1 VHPAA
6 GGIPA
11 ADAVLRTAAHVTS
24 RASGRHRRRLTL
36 QISPSSLLFESPGA
50 HRGALA
56 RDRRAFTI
64 ALSASLVGVTAA
76 VLIGSLAPLNST
88 WAADRGSGSTGNGA
102 VGNGAA
108 GNGAAGNGAAG
119 NGAAGNGAAGEPAQ
133 VGVPWSASPLGSL
146 TGPAAPAGP
155 AGPSVPQPPPRAGQ
169 MPASIR
175 PLGDLTPGKGGK
187 HRKGRPGGD
196 GRDHGHHRGHQPGQ
210 PGIAGAAGTGAGS
223 STAGSSTAGSSTA
236 GSVPPVVVSYVVDR
250 EWAGGFQGQVRVVNN
265 GTRPITGWQA
275 VIALPR
281 DRVTWF
287 WNASGFVSH
296 HIMLLRPLSADEVVP
311 AGGTLSV
318 FFTATGPETTPQA
331 CAFDGV
337 SCG

>member
-1 VHPAA
+1 MHRTGDGEEAAYGFQVHPAA
-6 GGIPA
+6 GSMPA

-56 RDRRAFTI
+56 RDRRAFI
-64 ALSASLVGVTAA
+64 MALSASLAGVTAA

-88 WAADRGSGSTGNGA
+88 WAADRGSGAT
-102 VGNGAA
+102 GNGAA
-108 GNGAAGNGAAG
+108 GSGAAGS
-119 NGAAGNGAAGEPAQ
+119 GAAGEPGQ
-133 VGVPWSASPLGSL
+133 VDVPWSASLLGSL
-146 TGPAAPAGP
+146 TGPAGL
-155 AGPSVPQPPPRAGQ
+155 SVPKQSPPRAGQ
-169 MPASIR
+169 VPGSTR
-175 PLGDLTPGKGGK
+175 PLGDLTSGKGGK
-187 HRKGRPGGD
+187 HRKGRTGGD
-196 GRDHGHHRGHQPGQ
+196 GRDHGHHRGRQPGQ
-210 PGIAGAAGTGAGS
+210 PGIAGAAAGTGAG
-223 STAGSSTAGSSTA
+223 AGTA

-265 GTRPITGWQA
+265 GPRPITGWQT

-296 HIMLLRPLSADEVVP
+296 HIVLLQPLSADEVVP

-331 CAFDGV
+331 CAFDGIP
-337 SCG
+337 GG

>member
-1 VHPAA
+1 M
-6 GGIPA
+6 
-11 ADAVLRTAAHVTS
+11 TS

-64 ALSASLVGVTAA
+64 ALSASLAGVTAA

-88 WAADRGSGSTGNGA
+88 WAADRGSGAAGNGA
-102 VGNGAA
+102 TGNGAA
-108 GNGAAGNGAAG
+108 GNGFTGNGAT
-119 NGAAGNGAAGEPAQ
+119 GEPAQ
-133 VGVPWSASPLGSL
+133 VDVPWSASPLGSL
-146 TGPAAPAGP
+146 TGPAGT
-155 AGPSVPQPPPRAGQ
+155 SVPQPPPRAGQ
-169 MPASIR
+169 LPAAIR

-187 HRKGRPGGD
+187 HRKGRAGGD
-196 GRDHGHHRGHQPGQ
+196 GRDHGHHRGRQPGQ
-210 PGIAGAAGTGAGS
+210 PGIAGGAAGTGAG
-223 STAGSSTAGSSTA
+223 ASTA

-296 HIMLLRPLSADEVVP
+296 HIVLLQPLSADEVVP

-331 CAFDGV
+331 CAFDGIP
-337 SCG
+337 CG

>member
-1 VHPAA
+1 M
-6 GGIPA
+6 
-11 ADAVLRTAAHVTS
+11 TS

-36 QISPSSLLFESPGA
+36 QISPNTLLFESPSA
-50 HRGALA
+50 HRDALA
-56 RDRRAFTI
+56 RDRRAFTV

-76 VLIGSLAPLNST
+76 VLVGSLAPLNST
-88 WAADRGSGSTGNGA
+88 WAADRGSGTAASPPPVSVPGSSVPGSSVPGSTVA
-102 VGNGAA
+102 GAA
-108 GNGAAGNGAAG
+108 
-119 NGAAGNGAAGEPAQ
+119 
-133 VGVPWSASPLGSL
+133 VPWPVSSLGAL
-146 TGPAAPAGP
+146 AGP
-155 AGPSVPQPPPRAGQ
+155 AVSQQPPSRAGQ
-169 MPASIR
+169 LPTSTR
-175 PLGDLTPGKGGK
+175 PHDGLTSGKGGK
-187 HRKGRPGGD
+187 HRKGRTRGN

-210 PGIAGAAGTGAGS
+210 PGAAAAGMGAGTG
-223 STAGSSTAGSSTA
+223 TAGSGTAGSGTA
-236 GSVPPVVVSYVVDR
+236 GSGPQVVVSYVVDR

-265 GTRPITGWQA
+265 GTQPIAGWQA

-331 CAFDGV
+331 CAFDGIY
-337 SCG
+337 CG